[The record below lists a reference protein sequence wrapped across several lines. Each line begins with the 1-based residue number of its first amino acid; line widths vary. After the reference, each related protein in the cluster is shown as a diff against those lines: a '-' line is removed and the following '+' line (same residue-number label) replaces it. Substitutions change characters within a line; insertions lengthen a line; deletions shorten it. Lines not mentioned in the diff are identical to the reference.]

1 MANLA
6 KNLTGF
12 TKVNNT
18 LLKAVKT
25 DVADKIEVEI
35 GDSKQPDFKPQFKVS
50 RWDNECNFSMRA
62 EEDPTATVT
71 VAGGIV
77 KYKAKDYEVHQ
88 YEKQVEGENGHE
100 FEWILPKKPKSN
112 VLTATIQTKE
122 LDFFY
127 QPALTEQEIAEGA
140 SRPDNIVG
148 SYAVYHK
155 TGRNNIVGGKEYKT
169 GKAFHIYRPEAVDAV
184 GARAWCELNLDDVAG
199 VLTVTVPQ
207 KFIDTAVYPV
217 VVDPTFGYT
226 SQGASSR
233 VITDMDFDG
242 GVAQQGVAITGTL
255 TTVSAYAK
263 KSAGTINIVLHLY
276 SETSSKPSTSLVA
289 GSSQSVTTSY
299 VLYNSSLSYSMVGA
313 NYWAVVNGS
322 GGAPGTSGSIAW
334 DSGSGSGALNSTGS
348 WVANTNRYSVYATY
362 TASGGGASTPTRMM
376 MGIGS

>member
-226 SQGASSR
+226 SQGR
-233 VITDMDFDG
+233 
-242 GVAQQGVAITGTL
+242 
-255 TTVSAYAK
+255 
-263 KSAGTINIVLHLY
+263 
-276 SETSSKPSTSLVA
+276 
-289 GSSQSVTTSY
+289 
-299 VLYNSSLSYSMVGA
+299 
-313 NYWAVVNGS
+313 AVV
-322 GGAPGTSGSIAW
+322 
-334 DSGSGSGALNSTGS
+334 
-348 WVANTNRYSVYATY
+348 
-362 TASGGGASTPTRMM
+362 
-376 MGIGS
+376 